1 MEFDLELFK
10 KLSKEVLYYM
20 PKQLNWR
27 APRATSYLLYD
38 LDVPDKGH
46 QIYNTQFPKWRELK
60 NDVFEEIR
68 RVENLPVPKR
78 FVKLYYLSMMK
89 DLFVYLSMKRSVN
102 IVILL

>member
-68 RVENLPVPKR
+68 RVENLPVPK
-78 FVKLYYLSMMK
+78 KICK
-89 DLFVYLSMKRSVN
+89 
-102 IVILL
+102 VIFIMS